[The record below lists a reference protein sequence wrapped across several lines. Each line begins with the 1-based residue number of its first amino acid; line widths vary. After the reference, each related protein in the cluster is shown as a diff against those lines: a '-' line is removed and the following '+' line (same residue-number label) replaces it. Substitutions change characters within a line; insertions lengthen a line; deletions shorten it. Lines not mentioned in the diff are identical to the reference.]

1 MKYTLKYSN
10 RFKKQVKK
18 MKKRGKDIEK
28 LVNVI
33 KILSNG
39 DKLPQKYKNHILIGG
54 EEFENCHECHI
65 EPDWLLVYRIIDDVM
80 VLLLVQTGAHSDIF

>member
-1 MKYTLKYSN
+1 
-10 RFKKQVKK
+10 

-54 EEFENCHECHI
+54 EEFKNCHECHI

-80 VLLLVQTGAHSDIF
+80 VLLLVQTGTHSDIF